1 MKRKQKIKLI
11 ALAVLAFLAIFL
23 SLPQNRYIVK
33 ALIYQQVNIDDYKIF
48 HNRTVRM
55 GQPQPWKISPQYN
68 HYQLS
73 DKQLEYF
80 ERYKTVAYL
89 VVKDTAILYES
100 YWDGYG
106 SDSYSNSFS
115 MAKSI
120 VSLLVGC
127 ALQDGYI
134 RSIDQPVADFLPE
147 FRQDGRDKITIKHL
161 LTMSSGLSWDESYS
175 TLFSLTTKGYYG
187 NNLAGLV
194 LGQHVVEEPGKRF
207 MYRSGDTQL
216 LSLVVEKASGET
228 LSDYASKRLWS
239 KIGAEH
245 DALWCLDRQNGV
257 EKAFCCFNS
266 NARDFARFG
275 QLVLNQG
282 TWNGEQLIPK
292 DYLAEALQPA
302 TYLIDAETGK
312 PCDFYGYQWWRIN
325 MDGHE
330 VSYARGLLGQYI
342 FVIPSLNAVVV
353 RLGHLRGDVTIE
365 GQPEDVYQYLRCG
378 VEIIKQLQI
387 PSEYERK

>member
-1 MKRKQKIKLI
+1 MKRKQKVQII
-11 ALAVLAFLAIFL
+11 ALAVLTFLVIFL

-55 GQPQPWKISPQYN
+55 GQPQPWEISPLYN
-68 HYQLS
+68 IYKLS
-73 DKQLEYF
+73 EEQLEYF
-80 ERYKTVAYL
+80 ERYKTVAFL

-134 RSIDQPVADFLPE
+134 RSIDQPVADYLPE
-147 FRQDGRDKITIKHL
+147 FKQGGRDKITIRHL

-175 TLFSLTTKGYYG
+175 SLFSITTKGYYG

-194 LGQHVVEEPGKRF
+194 LGLKVVGEPGTQF
-207 MYRSGDTQL
+207 IYRSGDTQL
-216 LSLVVEKASGET
+216 LSLVVEKATGET

-245 DALWCLDRQNGV
+245 DALWCVDRENGV

-275 QLVLNQG
+275 QLLLNHG
-282 TWNGEQLIPK
+282 SWNGEQLVPK
-292 DYLAEALQPA
+292 DYLTVSLQPA
-302 TYLIDAETGK
+302 THLTDPETGK

-325 MDGHE
+325 MDGYE
-330 VSYARGLLGQYI
+330 VNYARGLLGQYI

-353 RLGHLRGDVTIE
+353 RLGHLRSDKTID
-365 GQPEDVYQYLRCG
+365 GQPEDVYHYLRCG

-387 PSEYERK
+387 SSEDERK

>member
-1 MKRKQKIKLI
+1 MKRKQKIQLI
-11 ALAVLAFLAIFL
+11 ALVVLVFLAIFL

-33 ALIYQQVNIDDYKIF
+33 ALVYQQVNIDDYKIF
-48 HNRTVRM
+48 PNRTVRV

-80 ERYKTVAYL
+80 EEYRTVAYL
-89 VVKDTAILYES
+89 VVRDTAILYEA
-100 YWDGYG
+100 YWDGY
-106 SDSYSNSFS
+106 SSNSYSNSFS

-134 RSIDQPVADFLPE
+134 RSIDQPVADYLPE
-147 FRQDGRDKITIKHL
+147 FRQGGRDRITIKHL

-175 TLFSLTTKGYYG
+175 SLFSITTKGYYG
-187 NNLAGLV
+187 NNLTGLV
-194 LGQHVVEEPGKRF
+194 LGLRVVEEPGAQF
-207 MYRSGDTQL
+207 IYRSGDTQL
-216 LSLVVEKASGET
+216 LSLVVERATGET

-275 QLVLNQG
+275 QLLLNQG
-282 TWNGEQLIPK
+282 SWNGEQLVPK
-292 DYLAEALQPA
+292 DYLAESLQPA
-302 TYLIDAETGK
+302 TYLIDGETGK
-312 PCDFYGYQWWRIN
+312 PCDFYGYQWWRIV

-353 RLGHLRGDVTIE
+353 RLGHLRSDKTIG

-378 VEIIKQLQI
+378 IEIIENAQK
-387 PSEYERK
+387 PGENER

>member
-1 MKRKQKIKLI
+1 MKRKQKIQLI
-11 ALAVLAFLAIFL
+11 ALVVLVFLAIFL

-33 ALIYQQVNIDDYKIF
+33 ALVYQQVNIDDYKIF
-48 HNRTVRM
+48 PNRTVRV

-80 ERYKTVAYL
+80 EEYRTVAYL
-89 VVKDTAILYES
+89 VVRDTAILYEA

-106 SDSYSNSFS
+106 SNSYSNSFS

-134 RSIDQPVADFLPE
+134 RSIDQPVADYLPE
-147 FRQDGRDKITIKHL
+147 FRQGGRDRITIKHL

-175 TLFSLTTKGYYG
+175 SLFSITTKGYYG
-187 NNLAGLV
+187 NNLTGLV
-194 LGQHVVEEPGKRF
+194 LGLHVVEETGAQF
-207 MYRSGDTQL
+207 IYRSGDTQL
-216 LSLVVEKASGET
+216 LSLVVERATGET

-275 QLVLNQG
+275 QLLLNQG
-282 TWNGEQLIPK
+282 SWNGEQLVPK
-292 DYLAEALQPA
+292 DYLAESLQPA
-302 TYLIDAETGK
+302 TYLIDGETGK
-312 PCDFYGYQWWRIN
+312 PCDFYGYQWWRIV

-353 RLGHLRGDVTIE
+353 RLGHLRSDKTIG

-378 VEIIKQLQI
+378 IEIIENAQK
-387 PSEYERK
+387 PGENER